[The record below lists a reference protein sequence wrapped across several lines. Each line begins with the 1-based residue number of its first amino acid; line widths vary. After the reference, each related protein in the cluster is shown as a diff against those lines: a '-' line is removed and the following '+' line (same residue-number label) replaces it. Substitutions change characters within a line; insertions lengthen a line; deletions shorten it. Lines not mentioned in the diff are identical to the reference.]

1 MVQNKSVYRIEQL
14 NKSQPKFF
22 IGGFLAGVPKYGSY
36 LFIRSVFI
44 MAWSKSKLKSWNL
57 VISIE
62 YQGEKSLIV
71 TLIMLEWVEV
81 EWVEAEQG
89 EDEPADVE
97 QAEV

>member
-1 MVQNKSVYRIEQL
+1 
-14 NKSQPKFF
+14 
-22 IGGFLAGVPKYGSY
+22 
-36 LFIRSVFI
+36 

-57 VISIE
+57 VIWIE

-71 TLIMLEWVEV
+71 TLILL

-97 QAEV
+97 QDEVKWVEVERVKVEPTTIEI

>member
-1 MVQNKSVYRIEQL
+1 
-14 NKSQPKFF
+14 
-22 IGGFLAGVPKYGSY
+22 
-36 LFIRSVFI
+36 

-57 VISIE
+57 VILIE